1 MPGHPSLC
9 FGKQFD
15 TKSWIS
21 YNTAL
26 PGNTMSMHLHHP
38 SLSLNGRK
46 RGRVKF
52 RNAAEAAR
60 ARDLDADWKKL
71 KADWGVE
78 AEQKR
83 QRRAMKAEPLTYQLS
98 APPGRETQ
106 RIDSR
111 DTGHAG
117 AVCSK
122 EIPKYTGTKIL
133 GIGTLHKSNAVPVFS
148 DEEAIAIATMRR
160 N

>member
-1 MPGHPSLC
+1 
-9 FGKQFD
+9 
-15 TKSWIS
+15 
-21 YNTAL
+21 
-26 PGNTMSMHLHHP
+26 MHLAHP
-38 SLSLNGRK
+38 SLSLGGRK
-46 RGRVKF
+46 KGRVKF
-52 RNAAEAAR
+52 RNADEAAR

-83 QRRAMKAEPLTYQLS
+83 QRRAMKAEPLTYRLS

-106 RIDSR
+106 RIASR

>member
-1 MPGHPSLC
+1 
-9 FGKQFD
+9 
-15 TKSWIS
+15 
-21 YNTAL
+21 
-26 PGNTMSMHLHHP
+26 MSMHLHHP

-46 RGRVKF
+46 RGRAKF
-52 RNAAEAAR
+52 RNAEEAAR
-60 ARDLDADWKKL
+60 ARELDANWKKL

-106 RIDSR
+106 RINSR
-111 DTGHAG
+111 DTGHTG
-117 AVCSK
+117 AVRTK
-122 EIPKYTGTKIL
+122 DIPQYTGTKII